1 MARNAGFTLLE
12 LILVML
18 IIGILAGMVVI
29 NVAGRGNQARVLRAQ
44 SDLAT
49 YQRGLEAYALE
60 HQDEYPS
67 DLNALEKENENGTSY
82 ITQIKNDPWGNP
94 YVYRHPGRKEK
105 YDLYSRGADK
115 QDGTEDD
122 ISVWDIE

>member
-18 IIGILAGMVVI
+18 IIGILAGMVTVS
-29 NVAGRGNQARVLRAQ
+29 VAGRGNQARVLRAQ

-49 YQRGLEAYALE
+49 YQRGLDAYALE

-67 DLNALEKENENGTSY
+67 NLDTLAKENENGTSY
-82 ITQIKNDPWGNP
+82 ITQIKKDPWGNA
-94 YVYRHPGRKEK
+94 YVYRHPVRKNK

-115 QDGTEDD
+115 QDGTDDD